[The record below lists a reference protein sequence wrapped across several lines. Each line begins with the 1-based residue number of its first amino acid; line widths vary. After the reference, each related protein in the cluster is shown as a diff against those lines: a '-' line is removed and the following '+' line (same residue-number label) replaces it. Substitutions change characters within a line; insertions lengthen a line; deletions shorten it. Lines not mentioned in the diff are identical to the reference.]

1 MPTPDQQAAT
11 VLVNQAIMTIAQYV
25 RSILAAKE
33 DGVSAQEKMML
44 SLMGLTMGTTLASSF
59 MLAPQAVLE
68 AVPQV
73 AECLRVVLPEEH
85 V

>member
-1 MPTPDQQAAT
+1 
-11 VLVNQAIMTIAQYV
+11 VNQAITTIAQYV

-33 DGVSAQEKMML
+33 DGVSVQEKMML

-59 MLAPQAVLE
+59 MLAPSAVLE

-73 AECLRVVLPEEH
+73 AEYLRVVLPEE
-85 V
+85 